1 MARKG
6 ISMTIETL
14 GKLVLLVIIAVA
26 IIVFIVTALTT
37 QGNIFNE
44 TSSEVVGGLFDKA
57 ENASSGMV
65 IT

>member
-26 IIVFIVTALTT
+26 IIVFIVTALTS
-37 QGNIFNE
+37 QGSVFND
-44 TSSEVVGGLFDKA
+44 TASGVVDDLLDKA
-57 ENASSGMV
+57 GNASSGMV

>member
-26 IIVFIVTALTT
+26 IIVFIVTSLTT
-37 QGNIFNE
+37 QGDVFNE
-44 TSSEVVGGLFDKA
+44 TGQAVVGGLLDKA
-57 ENASSGMV
+57 QNASSGMV

>member
-1 MARKG
+1 MA
-6 ISMTIETL
+6 IETL

-37 QGNIFNE
+37 QSNIFNQ
-44 TSSEVVGGLFDKA
+44 TGSDVVDGLIGKA
-57 ENASSGMV
+57 QNASSGMV